1 MHHKKDQKKQKNQQ
15 DKTMQKFFFKADINE
30 YEPVEEYDIIFSS
43 GTLHYLSLKHREKL
57 IQSIKEY
64 TSINGLN
71 ALNVFLKKPFVEAAP
86 DCEEKELL
94 TDP

>member
-1 MHHKKDQKKQKNQQ
+1 MEELVFNFDESEEPKKKEVI
-15 DKTMQKFFFKADINE
+15 T

-64 TSINGLN
+64 TSINGLH
-71 ALNVFLKKPFVEAAP
+71 ALNVF
-86 DCEEKELL
+86 
-94 TDP
+94 